1 MFLRTKIQDIMLRKR
16 SRAVGSKQGIMS
28 DIPSLPSPVAASLF
42 TSPRLYSPKNIA
54 DPEAAVSPTSILET
68 KPFSVIRNPFF
79 SNGNKHLPQE
89 DVESGAT
96 GLGLLDALTNDDSF
110 NSTSRPEKRMVV
122 FGSQLKIQIPPPP
135 PPPPTSQSS
144 SISPMRSSGESL
156 HSPTE
161 FGIKTRN
168 SQLALFPGMLSSP
181 PRFFTGRLPP
191 PEMELS
197 EDYTRV
203 ILHGPNPRTTHIFDN
218 CIIES
223 CTNGFATPMSERR
236 SSSDRPGYA
245 VDDFLS
251 FCYGCKKKFGSGED
265 IYMYRG
271 EKAFCSHECRHHEM
285 LLDEGKDKC

>member
-16 SRAVGSKQGIMS
+16 SRAVSSKQGIMS
-28 DIPSLPSPVAASLF
+28 DIPSLPSPVAVSLF

-79 SNGNKHLPQE
+79 SNGNPTNGNKHLPQE

-96 GLGLLDALTNDDSF
+96 GLGLLDALINDDSI
-110 NSTSRPEKRMVV
+110 NSSTSRPEKRMVV
-122 FGSQLKIQIPPPP
+122 FGSQLKIRIPPA
-135 PPPPTSQSS
+135 PTSQSS
-144 SISPMRSSGESL
+144 SISPMCSSGESL
-156 HSPTE
+156 HSPAE

-168 SQLALFPGMLSSP
+168 SRLALLPGMLSSS

-223 CTNGFATPMSERR
+223 CTNGFATPLSERR
-236 SSSDRPGYA
+236 SSSDCPGYA
-245 VDDFLS
+245 VDNFLS
-251 FCYGCKKKFGSGED
+251 FCYGCKKKIGSGED
-265 IYMYRG
+265 IYMYR
-271 EKAFCSHECRHHEM
+271 
-285 LLDEGKDKC
+285 

>member
-1 MFLRTKIQDIMLRKR
+1 MLRKR

-79 SNGNKHLPQE
+79 SYGNKHLPQE

-135 PPPPTSQSS
+135 PTSQSS

-168 SQLALFPGMLSSP
+168 SQLALLPGMLSSP

-271 EKAFCSHECRHHEM
+271 DKAFCSHECRHHEM
-285 LLDEGKDKC
+285 LLDEGRDKC

>member
-54 DPEAAVSPTSILET
+54 DPEAA
-68 KPFSVIRNPFF
+68 
-79 SNGNKHLPQE
+79 E

-135 PPPPTSQSS
+135 PPPTSQSS

-168 SQLALFPGMLSSP
+168 SQLALLPGMLSSP

-271 EKAFCSHECRHHEM
+271 DKAFCSHECRHHEM